1 MFVHVAYLAA
11 TAQATVDVPFG
22 GDGGDVVVRL
32 NGDGPGT
39 PRALDLGFAIDVT
52 GSMGASTGAP
62 YVYLTDESGIGNPH
76 MEAGTDRV
84 AVERFNDLLT
94 RLIIADLRGQGMHEL
109 LGDSQ

>member
-1 MFVHVAYLAA
+1 
-11 TAQATVDVPFG
+11 
-22 GDGGDVVVRL
+22 
-32 NGDGPGT
+32 
-39 PRALDLGFAIDVT
+39 
-52 GSMGASTGAP
+52 
-62 YVYLTDESGIGNPH
+62 VYLTDESGIGNPH

>member
-1 MFVHVAYLAA
+1 
-11 TAQATVDVPFG
+11 
-22 GDGGDVVVRL
+22 
-32 NGDGPGT
+32 
-39 PRALDLGFAIDVT
+39 
-52 GSMGASTGAP
+52 MGASTGAP